1 MVISLPKIPHIH
13 RIYMVLANLNHIA
26 YLQTL
31 FLNNFFFSHFHFHIH
46 TTTRLPTYILE
57 GSFVSSLGII
67 VQ

>member
-1 MVISLPKIPHIH
+1 
-13 RIYMVLANLNHIA
+13 MVLANLNHIA